1 MRGLT
6 GSGEG
11 GGGSGG
17 PFTGGPTGD
26 GTGFTGGPTG
36 DRTGGGRRPRL
47 TGWAASSTALAG
59 LAAFGL
65 FAVSCSTGGT
75 GTRDEGPAGTQPVAQ
90 VTPSATAPSTA
101 RPTPRVDAVGLLKA
115 DSRVSE
121 RVRTDLR
128 PCTGDEYP
136 VDTSYG
142 TLTGGPS
149 ADVVVNVMTCGDSVG
164 VGTYVYR
171 PRPDGTYENVFTIE
185 QPAVYG
191 TIDRGD
197 LVVTTQVY
205 GKKDAVAYPSG
216 EEVITYHWANTRFS
230 EQDRV
235 HNDFNRAV
243 GAGDGDFPEPAE
255 PTRN

>member
-11 GGGSGG
+11 GGASGG
-17 PFTGGPTGD
+17 DVTGGPTGA
-26 GTGFTGGPTG
+26 GI
-36 DRTGGGRRPRL
+36 RRGLRL
-47 TGWAASSTALAG
+47 TGWAAGSTALAG
-59 LAAFGL
+59 LAVLGL

-75 GTRDEGPAGTQPVAQ
+75 GTRDEGPAGTQSVAQ
-90 VTPSATAPSTA
+90 VTPSTTTPSTA
-101 RPTPRVDAVGLLKA
+101 KPTPRVDAVGLLKA
-115 DSRVSE
+115 DPRVSE
-121 RVRTDLR
+121 RVRTDLK
-128 PCTGDEYP
+128 PCAGDEYP

-142 TLTGGPS
+142 SLTDGPA
-149 ADVVVNVMTCGDSVG
+149 ADVVVNVMTCGDMVG

-171 PRPDGTYENVFTIE
+171 PRSDGTYRNVFTIE

-191 TIDRGD
+191 TIDHGD

-216 EEVITYHWANTRFS
+216 EEVITYHWADTRFS

-243 GAGDGDFPEPAE
+243 GAGEGDFPAPAE
-255 PTRN
+255 PRKN

>member
-17 PFTGGPTGD
+17 TVTGEPTRD
-26 GTGFTGGPTG
+26 GV
-36 DRTGGGRRPRL
+36 RGRRGRLL

-59 LAAFGL
+59 LAVFGL

-75 GTRDEGPAGTQPVAQ
+75 GTRDEGPAGTEPVAQ
-90 VTPSATAPSTA
+90 TTPSSTNPSTA
-101 RPTPRVDAVGLLKA
+101 RPTPRVDPVGLLKA
-115 DSRVSE
+115 DARVSE
-121 RVRTDLR
+121 RVRSDLK

-171 PRPDGTYENVFTIE
+171 PRTDGTYENVFTIE

-216 EEVITYHWANTRFS
+216 EEVITYHWASNRFS

-243 GAGDGDFPEPAE
+243 GAGDGDFPEPTE

>member
-6 GSGEG
+6 GSGDEDTVTGRAGEDPG
-11 GGGSGG
+11 GGA
-17 PFTGGPTGD
+17 
-26 GTGFTGGPTG
+26 
-36 DRTGGGRRPRL
+36 GRLLL
-47 TGWAASSTALAG
+47 TGWAAGATALAG
-59 LAAFGL
+59 LAVFGL
-65 FAVSCSTGGT
+65 FVAACSTGGT

-90 VTPSATAPSTA
+90 ITPSPAEHSSA
-101 RPTPRVDAVGLLKA
+101 RPAPRVDAVALLKA
-115 DSRVSE
+115 DPEVSG
-121 RVRTDLR
+121 RVRMDLK

-142 TLTGGPS
+142 SLTDGPS
-149 ADVVVNVMTCGDSVG
+149 SDVVVNVMTCGDSVG

-171 PRPDGTYENVFTIE
+171 PRADGTYENVFKVE

-205 GKKDAVAYPSG
+205 GTKDSVAYPSG
-216 EEVITYHWANTRFS
+216 EEVVTYHWASSRFS

-235 HNDFNRAV
+235 RNDFNRAV
-243 GAGDGDFPEPAE
+243 GTGDEALPAPTE
-255 PTRN
+255 PTKN

>member
-11 GGGSGG
+11 GGESGG
-17 PFTGGPTGD
+17 GVTGEPTGD
-26 GTGFTGGPTG
+26 GTGTG
-36 DRTGGGRRPRL
+36 RGRLL

-59 LAAFGL
+59 LAVFAL
-65 FAVSCSTGGT
+65 FAVGCSTGGT

-90 VTPSATAPSTA
+90 VTPSTLTPSTA
-101 RPTPRVDAVGLLKA
+101 KPTPRVDPVALLKA
-115 DSRVSE
+115 DPKVSE

-128 PCTGDEYP
+128 ACTGDEYP

-142 TLTGGPS
+142 TLTDGPS

-171 PRPDGTYENVFTIE
+171 PRSDGTYKNVFAIE

-205 GKKDAVAYPSG
+205 EKKDAVAYPSG
-216 EEVITYHWANTRFS
+216 EEVITYHWAGSRFS

-243 GAGDGDFPEPAE
+243 GTGEGDFPEPTE
-255 PTRN
+255 PTKN

>member
-11 GGGSGG
+11 GGGSCG
-17 PFTGGPTGD
+17 PGIAQGTTSITHGPTGD
-26 GTGFTGGPTG
+26 V
-36 DRTGGGRRPRL
+36 GGGRGRL
-47 TGWAASSTALAG
+47 LSGWAASSTALAG

-75 GTRDEGPAGTQPVAQ
+75 GTRDEGPAGSQPVAQ
-90 VTPSATAPSTA
+90 VTPSVAAPSTVK
-101 RPTPRVDAVGLLKA
+101 PTPRVDAVDLLKA
-115 DSRVSE
+115 DPAVSG
-121 RVRTDLR
+121 RVRSDLK

-142 TLTGGPS
+142 TLTDGPS

-171 PRPDGTYENVFTIE
+171 PRSDGTYENVFTVE

-216 EEVITYHWANTRFS
+216 EEVITYHWAGSRFN
-230 EQDRV
+230 EEDRV

-243 GAGDGDFPEPAE
+243 GTGDGDFPAPTE

>member
-6 GSGEG
+6 AGGDVGGRGGER
-11 GGGSGG
+11 
-17 PFTGGPTGD
+17 GD
-26 GTGFTGGPTG
+26 GRDAGRDGE
-36 DRTGGGRRPRL
+36 RSGGGRAATVRRGRRT
-47 TGWAASSTALAG
+47 TGLAASTTTLVG

-65 FAVSCSTGGT
+65 FTVGCSTGGT

-90 VTPSATAPSTA
+90 VTPSGEASSSA
-101 RPTPRVDAVGLLKA
+101 RPAARVDPVALLKG
-115 DSRVSE
+115 DPRVSE
-121 RVRTDLR
+121 RVRTDLK
-128 PCTGDEYP
+128 PCTGSDYP

-142 TLTGGPS
+142 TLTGGS
-149 ADVVVNVMTCGDSVG
+149 VADVVVNVMTCADSVG

-171 PRPDGTYENVFTIE
+171 REGSGSYRNVFAIE

-205 GKKDAVAYPSG
+205 EKKDAVAYPSG
-216 EEVITYHWANTRFS
+216 EEVITYRWAGSRFS
-230 EQDRV
+230 EHDRV

-243 GAGDGDFPEPAE
+243 GSGGAVLPGPESEPAG
-255 PTRN
+255 N

>member
-6 GSGEG
+6 GSGD
-11 GGGSGG
+11 
-17 PFTGGPTGD
+17 D
-26 GTGFTGGPTG
+26 GTVTGS
-36 DRTGGGRRPRL
+36 TGGGTGGGADRRLL

-59 LAAFGL
+59 LAVFGL
-65 FAVSCSTGGT
+65 FVASCSTGGT
-75 GTRDEGPAGTQPVAQ
+75 GTRDEGPAGTQPVARS
-90 VTPSATAPSTA
+90 TPSATAHSTA
-101 RPTPRVDAVGLLKA
+101 RPAPRVDAVALLKA
-115 DSRVSE
+115 DPEVSG
-121 RVRTDLR
+121 RVRMDLK

-142 TLTGGPS
+142 SLTDGPS

-171 PRPDGTYENVFTIE
+171 PRADGTYENVFMVE

-205 GKKDAVAYPSG
+205 GKKDSVAYPSG
-216 EEVITYHWANTRFS
+216 EEVVTYHWANSRFS
-230 EQDRV
+230 EEDRV
-235 HNDFNRAV
+235 RNDFNRAV
-243 GAGDGDFPEPAE
+243 GAGDGNLPEPTE
-255 PTRN
+255 PTKN

>member
-6 GSGEG
+6 ASDG
-11 GGGSGG
+11 GGG
-17 PFTGGPTGD
+17 
-26 GTGFTGGPTG
+26 G
-36 DRTGGGRRPRL
+36 DRGGGRDDGGRAATVRRGRIL
-47 TGWAASSTALAG
+47 TGWAASATTLVG

-65 FAVSCSTGGT
+65 LTVSCSTGGT

-90 VTPSATAPSTA
+90 VTPSGEPSSSA
-101 RPTPRVDAVGLLKA
+101 RPASRIDPVTLLKR
-115 DSRVSE
+115 DPKVSE
-121 RVRTDLR
+121 RVRTDLK
-128 PCTGDEYP
+128 PCTGSEYP

-142 TLTGGPS
+142 TMTGGPS
-149 ADVVVNVMTCGDSVG
+149 PDVVVNVMTCGDSVG

-171 PRPDGTYENVFTIE
+171 PRSNGSYENVFAIE

-205 GKKDAVAYPSG
+205 EKKDSVAYPSG
-216 EEVITYHWANTRFS
+216 EEVITYRWAGNRFN
-230 EQDRV
+230 EHDRV

-243 GAGDGDFPEPAE
+243 GSGGAALPGDAEPAG
-255 PTRN
+255 N

>member
-6 GSGEG
+6 ASD
-11 GGGSGG
+11 
-17 PFTGGPTGD
+17 GD
-26 GTGFTGGPTG
+26 GG
-36 DRTGGGRRPRL
+36 DRGGGRRRDGGRAATVGRGRVL
-47 TGWAASSTALAG
+47 TGWAASATTLVG

-65 FAVSCSTGGT
+65 LAVGCSTGGT

-90 VTPSATAPSTA
+90 VTPSDGPSSSAKPAA
-101 RPTPRVDAVGLLKA
+101 RIDPVTLLKR
-115 DSRVSE
+115 DPKVSE
-121 RVRTDLR
+121 RVRTDLK
-128 PCTGDEYP
+128 PCTGSEYP

-142 TLTGGPS
+142 AMTGGPS
-149 ADVVVNVMTCGDSVG
+149 PDVVVNVMTCGDSVG

-171 PRPDGTYENVFTIE
+171 PRTNGTYANVFTVE

-205 GKKDAVAYPSG
+205 EKRDSVAYPSG
-216 EEVITYHWANTRFS
+216 EEVITYRWAGNRFN
-230 EQDRV
+230 EHDRV

-243 GAGDGDFPEPAE
+243 GSGGATLPGAAEPAGS
-255 PTRN
+255 

>member
-1 MRGLT
+1 M
-6 GSGEG
+6 
-11 GGGSGG
+11 
-17 PFTGGPTGD
+17 
-26 GTGFTGGPTG
+26 
-36 DRTGGGRRPRL
+36 
-47 TGWAASSTALAG
+47 AG

-65 FAVSCSTGGT
+65 LTVSCSTGGT

-90 VTPSATAPSTA
+90 VTPSATTP
-101 RPTPRVDAVGLLKA
+101 PTEKTVQRVDAVQLVKR
-115 DSRVSE
+115 DPRVSE
-121 RVRTDLR
+121 RVRTDLK

-142 TLTGGPS
+142 TLTGGSS

-171 PRPDGTYENVFTIE
+171 ARSNGRYENVFTTE

-205 GKKDAVAYPSG
+205 EKKDAVAYPSG
-216 EEVITYHWANTRFS
+216 EEVVTYRWAGNRFS
-230 EQDRV
+230 EHDRV

-243 GAGDGDFPEPAE
+243 GNGEAELPEPAE
-255 PTRN
+255 PTEH

>member
-6 GSGEG
+6 AGDDSANVDG
-11 GGGSGG
+11 
-17 PFTGGPTGD
+17 GD
-26 GTGFTGGPTG
+26 GDP
-36 DRTGGGRRPRL
+36 GGGRNSGGRKA
-47 TGWAASSTALAG
+47 TGGRGRNLACWAASTTTVVG

-65 FAVSCSTGGT
+65 LAVGCSTGGT

-90 VTPSATAPSTA
+90 VTPSTAPQATAS
-101 RPTPRVDAVGLLKA
+101 PTPRVDPVTLLKR
-115 DSRVSE
+115 DPKVSE
-121 RVRTDLR
+121 GVRTDLK
-128 PCTGDEYP
+128 PCSGSEYP

-142 TLTGGPS
+142 TLTGGSS

-171 PRPDGTYENVFTIE
+171 PRGNGRYENVFSIE

-197 LVVTTQVY
+197 LVVTAQVY
-205 GKKDAVAYPSG
+205 EKKDSVAYPSG
-216 EEVITYHWANTRFS
+216 EEVITYRWADNRFS
-230 EQDRV
+230 EHDRV

-243 GAGDGDFPEPAE
+243 GNGEAGLPESAEPAG
-255 PTRN
+255 N

>member
-6 GSGEG
+6 GSGDGGSTAAHRSGTVG
-11 GGGSGG
+11 GGAVGRSGTSG
-17 PFTGGPTGD
+17 ADGATVRGGC
-26 GTGFTGGPTG
+26 
-36 DRTGGGRRPRL
+36 RPN
-47 TGWAASSTALAG
+47 GWATGSTALVG
-59 LAAFGL
+59 LAAFAL
-65 FAVSCSTGGT
+65 LAVSCSTGGT

-90 VTPSATAPSTA
+90 VTPTSTA
-101 RPTPRVDAVGLLKA
+101 ASTVRPTPRVDVVQLVKR

-121 RVRTDLR
+121 RVRTDLK

-142 TLTGGPS
+142 TLTGGRS

-171 PRPDGTYENVFTIE
+171 ERSDGTYENIFTTE

-205 GKKDAVAYPSG
+205 EKKDAVAYPSG
-216 EEVITYHWANTRFS
+216 EEVVTYHWADNRFT
-230 EQDRV
+230 EHDRV

-243 GAGDGDFPEPAE
+243 GNGEGELPEPAE
-255 PTRN
+255 PTKN

>member
-6 GSGEG
+6 GSGD

-17 PFTGGPTGD
+17 AV
-26 GTGFTGGPTG
+26 
-36 DRTGGGRRPRL
+36 TGGGSGRGTGAGGRRFP

-59 LAAFGL
+59 LAVIGL

-75 GTRDEGPAGTQPVAQ
+75 GTRDEGPAGTQPVARITPTPT
-90 VTPSATAPSTA
+90 TPSRA
-101 RPTPRVDAVGLLKA
+101 RPIPRVDAVALLKA
-115 DSRVSE
+115 DPKVSE
-121 RVRTDLR
+121 RVRTDLKA
-128 PCTGDEYP
+128 CTGDEYP

-142 TLTGGPS
+142 KLTGGPA

-171 PRPDGTYENVFTIE
+171 YRDGAYENVFATE

-205 GKKDAVAYPSG
+205 GKKDSVAYPSG

-243 GAGDGDFPEPAE
+243 GAGEGDFPEPTE
-255 PTRN
+255 PTKN

>member
-6 GSGEG
+6 GSGDDD
-11 GGGSGG
+11 
-17 PFTGGPTGD
+17 TVI
-26 GTGFTGGPTG
+26 GT
-36 DRTGGGRRPRL
+36 TGGGRAGTSRRLL
-47 TGWAASSTALAG
+47 TGWAASSAALAG

-75 GTRDEGPAGTQPVAQ
+75 GTRDEGPAGAEPVVQ
-90 VTPSATAPSTA
+90 VTPSTTAAATAKPA
-101 RPTPRVDAVGLLKA
+101 PRVDAVALLKA
-115 DSRVSE
+115 DPKVSE
-121 RVRTDLR
+121 RVRMDLKA
-128 PCTGDEYP
+128 CSGDEYP

-142 TLTGGPS
+142 RITGGPS

-171 PRPDGTYENVFTIE
+171 PRTDGTYENVFAVE

-205 GKKDAVAYPSG
+205 EKKDSVAYPSG
-216 EEVITYHWANTRFS
+216 DEVITYHWASGRFN
-230 EQDRV
+230 EEDRV
-235 HNDFNRAV
+235 RNDFNRAV
-243 GAGDGDFPEPAE
+243 GAGDGDLPEPSE
-255 PTRN
+255 PPRN

>member
-6 GSGEG
+6 GSGDG

-17 PFTGGPTGD
+17 AV
-26 GTGFTGGPTG
+26 
-36 DRTGGGRRPRL
+36 TGGGSGRGTGAGGRRFP

-59 LAAFGL
+59 LAVIGL

-90 VTPSATAPSTA
+90 ITPTATTPSRA
-101 RPTPRVDAVGLLKA
+101 RPTPRVDAVALLKA
-115 DSRVSE
+115 DPKVSE
-121 RVRTDLR
+121 RVRTDLKT
-128 PCTGDEYP
+128 CTGDEYP

-142 TLTGGPS
+142 KLTGGPA

-171 PRPDGTYENVFTIE
+171 YRDGAYENVFATE

-205 GKKDAVAYPSG
+205 GKKDSVAYPSG

-243 GAGDGDFPEPAE
+243 GAGEGDFPEPTE
-255 PTRN
+255 PTKN

>member
-6 GSGEG
+6 GSDDDD
-11 GGGSGG
+11 
-17 PFTGGPTGD
+17 TVI
-26 GTGFTGGPTG
+26 GTI
-36 DRTGGGRRPRL
+36 GGGRPGASRRLL
-47 TGWAASSTALAG
+47 TGWAASSAALAG
-59 LAAFGL
+59 LAVFGL

-75 GTRDEGPAGTQPVAQ
+75 GTRDEGPAGAEPVVQ
-90 VTPSATAPSTA
+90 VTPSTTAAATAKPA
-101 RPTPRVDAVGLLKA
+101 PRVDAVALLKA
-115 DSRVSE
+115 DPKVSG
-121 RVRTDLR
+121 RVRLDLKA
-128 PCTGDEYP
+128 CSGDEYP

-142 TLTGGPS
+142 RITGGSS

-171 PRPDGTYENVFTIE
+171 PRADGTYENVFAVE

-205 GKKDAVAYPSG
+205 EKKDSVAYPSG
-216 EEVITYHWANTRFS
+216 DEVITYRWANGRFT

-235 HNDFNRAV
+235 RNDFNRAV
-243 GAGDGDFPEPAE
+243 GSGDGDLPEPTE
-255 PTRN
+255 PPRN

>member
-6 GSGEG
+6 ASGDGGDRGSGRDDG
-11 GGGSGG
+11 GHAAAV
-17 PFTGGPTGD
+17 
-26 GTGFTGGPTG
+26 
-36 DRTGGGRRPRL
+36 RRGRRL
-47 TGWAASSTALAG
+47 TGRAAAATTLVG

-65 FAVSCSTGGT
+65 FTASCSTGGT

-90 VTPSATAPSTA
+90 VTPGDTPSSSA
-101 RPTPRVDAVGLLKA
+101 RPATRVDPVALLKR
-115 DSRVSE
+115 DPKVSE
-121 RVRTDLR
+121 RVRTDLK
-128 PCTGDEYP
+128 PCAGSDYP

-142 TLTGGPS
+142 TLTGGP
-149 ADVVVNVMTCGDSVG
+149 AQDVVVNVMTCADSVG

-171 PRPDGTYENVFTIE
+171 REGNGSYQNVFAVE

-205 GKKDAVAYPSG
+205 EKKDAVAYPSG
-216 EEVITYHWANTRFS
+216 EEVITYRWAGSRFS
-230 EQDRV
+230 EHDRV

-243 GAGDGDFPEPAE
+243 GNGGAALPGTDAEPAG
-255 PTRN
+255 N